1 MTTTCQRRKSKLISI
16 NECVNLLVIEQSI
29 SEIHELLNARNLLIL
44 TSIHLESLSLSLQ
57 SSAENKFKKIDFNTD
72 IIKRLI

>member
-57 SSAENKFKKIDFNTD
+57 SSAENKFKKIDFNTN
-72 IIKRLI
+72 IIKHLI